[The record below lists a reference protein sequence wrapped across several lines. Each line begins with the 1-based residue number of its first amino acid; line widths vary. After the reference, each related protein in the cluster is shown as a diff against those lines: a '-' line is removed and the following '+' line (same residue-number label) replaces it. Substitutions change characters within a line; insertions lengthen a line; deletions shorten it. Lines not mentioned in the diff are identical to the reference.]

1 MEQNLIFPYRCE
13 KCSSNSPT
21 FNWRLILNMSMAD
34 CTDNQ
39 WINCFQET
47 AESMLGMSSE
57 DLGNLFVNDRAQYDS
72 VFSAATF
79 KRWIIRV
86 RFVIFVIFFS
96 LLSLTV
102 FFSVIH
108 LIFVTCHLFIFALF
122 ILCCHNRHFG
132 IFKHGRSSALLAI
145 ILNSPF
151 YQKSPNFSRNHP
163 YLKKC
168 SFYKIFF
175 INIPYWSIVE
185 PSF

>member
-1 MEQNLIFPYRCE
+1 MIFPYRCE

-102 FFSVIH
+102 FFLSFISFLSLVIYSF
-108 LIFVTCHLFIFALF
+108 LPFSYCVVIIV
-122 ILCCHNRHFG
+122 ILVFL
-132 IFKHGRSSALLAI
+132 SAGEA
-145 ILNSPF
+145 PRF
-151 YQKSPNFSRNHP
+151 
-163 YLKKC
+163 
-168 SFYKIFF
+168 
-175 INIPYWSIVE
+175 
-185 PSF
+185 

>member
-86 RFVIFVIFFS
+86 RFVIFVILSKLISRKAACPSKLLQIAFKFF
-96 LLSLTV
+96 LLSKISQ
-102 FFSVIH
+102 FF
-108 LIFVTCHLFIFALF
+108 
-122 ILCCHNRHFG
+122 
-132 IFKHGRSSALLAI
+132 
-145 ILNSPF
+145 
-151 YQKSPNFSRNHP
+151 
-163 YLKKC
+163 
-168 SFYKIFF
+168 
-175 INIPYWSIVE
+175 
-185 PSF
+185 